1 MICKLIK
8 GRGFKGAVDYCLKP
22 DATLLKIVGVRGKD
36 KDSITASFIIQ
47 SRLNDRVKCPVGHHI
62 LSFSPDDTAKLNDE
76 KMLEIANLYLRR
88 MGIVNTQLM
97 IVRHYDRKHPHVHI
111 IFNRVNNDGKTIS
124 DKNDRWRAIKIC
136 RDLTMRNGL
145 TMGKGKRRVNR
156 NRLHGA
162 DYSKYYIFDHTQ
174 KARSTSRN
182 WKMFQTS
189 LASCGIDIQ
198 FHKDDNDKAVGIS
211 FSHGE
216 YNFFGSKID
225 HSLSFARLSSY
236 FEQKEE
242 ESITNSVANDTAE
255 VAEGVIQGTVA
266 ALEAM
271 AAPSNGI
278 QFHGSGGSQSSE
290 VGWSGKKSWWDMT
303 PEERRLARK
312 GYSI

>member
-124 DKNDRWRAIKIC
+124 DKNDRWRA
-136 RDLTMRNGL
+136 
-145 TMGKGKRRVNR
+145 
-156 NRLHGA
+156 
-162 DYSKYYIFDHTQ
+162 
-174 KARSTSRN
+174 SR
-182 WKMFQTS
+182 F
-189 LASCGIDIQ
+189 
-198 FHKDDNDKAVGIS
+198 AV
-211 FSHGE
+211 
-216 YNFFGSKID
+216 
-225 HSLSFARLSSY
+225 
-236 FEQKEE
+236 
-242 ESITNSVANDTAE
+242 T
-255 VAEGVIQGTVA
+255 
-266 ALEAM
+266 
-271 AAPSNGI
+271 
-278 QFHGSGGSQSSE
+278 
-290 VGWSGKKSWWDMT
+290 
-303 PEERRLARK
+303 
-312 GYSI
+312 